1 MIVHFP
7 IALLFTA
14 AFVDTIGIILK
25 GQDLWRRAAVG
36 LYAAGTLGAV
46 AAWFTGERA
55 ADSVFLPTDANALL
69 TEHSDL
75 GHYVLYF
82 FAAYGLIRLV
92 LFAMNMDTKT
102 STRAIAWLVGLVGI
116 GLVWV
121 TADHGAEMV
130 YRYGV
135 GVQAVPTETTVV
147 APTGSSADAGPVRN
161 EMGGWTFKPVRSAAW
176 MDSMTILG
184 DVDGVTP
191 SMMDGGDRGDVLA
204 LTMSGDPVMML
215 FDYPMTTVQLDAA
228 LNLDDFDGTVM
239 FVTHVIDEDN
249 YHFTSVSNS
258 SMRQGKSENGDLI
271 LMADE
276 SYTPSGW
283 HSYRAVADQTHFRGY
298 SDQVLVVHGHG
309 NDPGT
314 GPVGVRLNGTGTV
327 LIDFVQTASLRGEGR
342 DMNMDVGEAEHDH

>member
-1 MIVHFP
+1 MSLIPDWAPNVHPMIVHFP

-147 APTGSSADAGPVRN
+147 APTGSSADA
-161 EMGGWTFKPVRSAAW
+161 
-176 MDSMTILG
+176 
-184 DVDGVTP
+184 
-191 SMMDGGDRGDVLA
+191 DRK
-204 LTMSGDPVMML
+204 SVM
-215 FDYPMTTVQLDAA
+215 
-228 LNLDDFDGTVM
+228 
-239 FVTHVIDEDN
+239 
-249 YHFTSVSNS
+249 
-258 SMRQGKSENGDLI
+258 
-271 LMADE
+271 
-276 SYTPSGW
+276 
-283 HSYRAVADQTHFRGY
+283 
-298 SDQVLVVHGHG
+298 
-309 NDPGT
+309 
-314 GPVGVRLNGTGTV
+314 
-327 LIDFVQTASLRGEGR
+327 
-342 DMNMDVGEAEHDH
+342 